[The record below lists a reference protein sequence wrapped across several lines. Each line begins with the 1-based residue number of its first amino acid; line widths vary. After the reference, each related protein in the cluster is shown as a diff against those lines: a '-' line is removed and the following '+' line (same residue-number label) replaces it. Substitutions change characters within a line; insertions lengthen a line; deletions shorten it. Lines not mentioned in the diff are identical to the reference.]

1 MFKTSRDRFVKRI
14 NKPIGFLILA
24 IAASSLPACDAENK
38 KDVSPPRL
46 ELPDSELGQKSDSPD
61 SEHKSQVQKSIIP
74 DADWHQFRGPDSRSW
89 VSNEFPIQW
98 GPDQGIFW
106 QQGLP
111 GRGSSSP
118 IVSGDRIFLTAYD
131 GFGLTIKDRKDFKN
145 LRHHLICLDRGT
157 GKPIWQRQVTGAN
170 LKQPLNPE
178 VVRHGFASSTPV
190 TDGENVYAFFG
201 ITGVF
206 AFDAEGNSLWQ
217 RNLGLNTHYFGTSA
231 SPILYEDLLIVNASL
246 ESESI
251 YALDKNTGAVVW
263 KIPDVIECW
272 SMPVIGKSLAGNTEM
287 IVSSKSEVNSYDPR
301 TGKKI
306 WHCEGIQDYVV
317 SVPIIVDGIC
327 YLTGGKQ
334 KQTMAIGMGGKGD
347 ANDQKLWEVR
357 KVGSNVSSPVYK
369 DGRLFI
375 FHDNGIVQVL
385 NAETGEVIMRE
396 RTSTKE
402 RPFAS
407 PLLAGE
413 YLYMPFQDAGI
424 AVFKADDECEEVAVN
439 AAPAEMGLSASVV
452 PCGNKF
458 YFRGDNY
465 IVCVGPEAK
474 PTIVSEWKSPEDMQV
489 VNTIEPFNIN
499 PKKSWTRR
507 YLGFLG
513 SDFDVVTK
521 YLLMPYQSVI
531 TKEQTELSREIIR
544 GEKPKYDELRTRLA
558 ELQAEEFAAPAN
570 ELERFRER
578 WAALETETKQLN
590 GKTRVLVKKLFPD
603 EQLQQ
608 HYKDAKAGIAH
619 IHPDAPKKKK

>member
-1 MFKTSRDRFVKRI
+1 MMFETSRDPFVKRI
-14 NKPIGFLILA
+14 NKPIGFLLLA
-24 IAASSLPACDAENK
+24 IAVSSIPACDAGKEK
-38 KDVSPPRL
+38 KISQRL
-46 ELPDSELGQKSDSPD
+46 ELPETEIVEKPD
-61 SEHKSQVQKSIIP
+61 SSESQLPIP
-74 DADWHQFRGPDSRSW
+74 SKESVVPEADWRQFRGPNFRSS
-89 VSNEFPIQW
+89 VSNSFPIRG

-131 GFGLTIKDRKDFKN
+131 GYGLTIKDRKEFKN

-157 GKPIWQRQVTGAN
+157 GKPIWQRKVTGTN
-170 LKQPLNPE
+170 LKQPLNQE

-206 AFDAEGNSLWQ
+206 AFDADGNILWQ
-217 RNLGLNTHYFGTSA
+217 RNLGLETNYFGSSA
-231 SPILYEDLLIVNASL
+231 SPVLYEDLLIVNASV
-246 ESESI
+246 ESETI

-263 KIPDVIECW
+263 KIPNVIDCW

-287 IVSSKSEVNSYDPR
+287 IVSSKLEVNSYDPR

-347 ANDQKLWEVR
+347 ANDQKLWEIR
-357 KVGSNVSSPVYK
+357 KIGSNVSSPVYK
-369 DGRLFI
+369 NGRLFI
-375 FHDNGIVQVL
+375 FHDNGNIQVL
-385 NAETGEVIMRE
+385 DAETGEVITRQ
-396 RTSTKE
+396 RTSTKD

-413 YLYMPFQDAGI
+413 HLYMPFQDAGI
-424 AVFKADDECEEVAVN
+424 GVFKADDECEEVAVN
-439 AAPAEMGLSASVV
+439 AAPGEMGLSASVV

-458 YFRGDNY
+458 YFRGDKY

-474 PTIVSEWKSPEDMQV
+474 PTLVSEWEAPENMQV
-489 VNTIEPFNIN
+489 VNAIEPYNIN
-499 PKKSWTRR
+499 PERNWIRR

-513 SDFDVVTK
+513 TDFDDVTK

-531 TKEQTELSREIIR
+531 TKEQTEKSREIIL
-544 GEKPKYDELRTRLA
+544 GEKPKYDLLRSRLE
-558 ELQAEEFAAPAN
+558 ELQSEELAAAAGD
-570 ELERFRER
+570 LERFRDR
-578 WAALETETKQLN
+578 WAALETDTNKLN
-590 GKTRVLVKKLFPD
+590 GRTRVLVKKLFPD
-603 EQLQQ
+603 QQLQQ

-619 IHPDAPKKKK
+619 IHPDSPKRKK